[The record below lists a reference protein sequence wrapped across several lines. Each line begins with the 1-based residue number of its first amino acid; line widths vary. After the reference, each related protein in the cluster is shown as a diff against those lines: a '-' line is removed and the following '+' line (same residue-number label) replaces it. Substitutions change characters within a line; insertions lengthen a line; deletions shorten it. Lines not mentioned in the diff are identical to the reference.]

1 MLIVGDIGGT
11 KTRLALVSAEAGP
24 RKFVAEQEFHSA
36 DFNGLQPVVEAF
48 LAKTGGHPM
57 SACFDSG
64 RTGHRRPDASDIW
77 PGISMKP
84 SYAGVSASRGL
95 PC

>member
-24 RKFVAEQEFHSA
+24 CKFVAEQEFDSA

-57 SACFDSG
+57 SACFDVAGPVIDG
-64 RTGHRRPDASDIW
+64 RTRLTSGL
-77 PGISMKP
+77 G
-84 SYAGVSASRGL
+84 SR
-95 PC
+95 